1 MFILRDL
8 LSLLQLQFSET
19 KQGRRRSIWFSY
31 TLLAIIVPFT
41 SSITSNLLRSLNT
54 LFGFSIPMQRF
65 YTFMGSSTLPWERL
79 WCTLWGMIPSPLVD
93 GRLLAVLDDSINPK
107 SGRKIFGCGF
117 FHDHAAK
124 GNQNTFPWSQCILM
138 LGLLKPVKGRWAC
151 LPLSFC
157 FYFMKA
163 DVDAALKDE
172 SIVNTRFK
180 GEVVPF
186 LTKLDQAAQM
196 LKKLYSYFKV
206 PVLVVADSWFGNN
219 GLWSQL
225 KASGGDFHLLSRLR
239 TNSVLLGLPKP
250 VEEGERRRGRPRK
263 YGKRLGKVSELAA
276 PLREHASQYTVDLY
290 GRRRKVE
297 AYSQVVMVKTL
308 KQKIRVVWVY
318 RRTRYVA
325 LFTTDLSLS
334 VEQIIAYY
342 GARWKIESG
351 FKEIKQ
357 EIGSARSQT
366 RNAQA
371 VSNHLQFCMM
381 ATSLTWIY
389 ADRLSYTPSRRHQV
403 QGRSSFAF
411 SDVRRMIAE
420 AALDKDFQT
429 LLPKAEQQPLNSFIH
444 TLLRMV
450 A

>member
-1 MFILRDL
+1 
-8 LSLLQLQFSET
+8 
-19 KQGRRRSIWFSY
+19 
-31 TLLAIIVPFT
+31 
-41 SSITSNLLRSLNT
+41 
-54 LFGFSIPMQRF
+54 MQRF

-250 VEEGERRRGRPRK
+250 VRRESAD
-263 YGKRLGKVSELAA
+263 VVVLANMENG
-276 PLREHASQYTVDLY
+276 L
-290 GRRRKVE
+290 
-297 AYSQVVMVKTL
+297 
-308 KQKIRVVWVY
+308 
-318 RRTRYVA
+318 
-325 LFTTDLSLS
+325 
-334 VEQIIAYY
+334 
-342 GARWKIESG
+342 
-351 FKEIKQ
+351 
-357 EIGSARSQT
+357 
-366 RNAQA
+366 
-371 VSNHLQFCMM
+371 
-381 ATSLTWIY
+381 
-389 ADRLSYTPSRRHQV
+389 
-403 QGRSSFAF
+403 GRSRSWRLHYVNTPANIPWT
-411 SDVRRMIAE
+411 SMADDVRWRP
-420 AALDKDFQT
+420 T
-429 LLPKAEQQPLNSFIH
+429 L
-444 TLLRMV
+444 RW
-450 A
+450 